1 MENKKLNWVLWVGL
15 AIPVVVLLSVII
27 LAYAPNGFTAK
38 YDFIYSLRDYNY
50 GYCHYNALYRVKDQ
64 KIYLDNGEI
73 ILNDNCKN
81 HTESDAPKIYRYDV
95 LKNEI
100 NALTLS
106 EAQKLQLDNNVI
118 SPDGVSLQ
126 RGGYN
131 NYGILE
137 IFGGGN
143 NYNSVYLKNDKG
155 KLKKI
160 DFVSPNN
167 YNSYDF
173 LFIGWV
179 LK

>member
-15 AIPVVVLLSVII
+15 AIPVVVLLFVII

-38 YDFIYSLRDYNY
+38 YDFVYSFRDYNY
-50 GYCHYNALYRVKDQ
+50 DYCNYNALYKVKDQ
-64 KIYLDNGEI
+64 KIYLDNGV
-73 ILNDNCKN
+73 LNQNPNCKN
-81 HTESDAPKIYRYDV
+81 RADVDAPKIYRYDV
-95 LKNEI
+95 VKNERT
-100 NALTLS
+100 ALTLAD
-106 EAQKLQLDNNVI
+106 AQKLQIDNNVI
-118 SPDGVSLQ
+118 SPDGMFVQ

-143 NYNSVYLKNDKG
+143 NYNSIYLKNDKG

-160 DFVSPNN
+160 DLGSLNS
-167 YNSYDF
+167 YRSYDF
-173 LFIGWV
+173 MFIGWV